1 MSQATLKA
9 FLLNNL
15 FCPGVKIQPF
25 VYTLAL
31 QLFFFVQMWIHILVL
46 LLVLFSLFSYS
57 CNKKLTTWNFLSC
70 SVLSIMTQ
78 TTEYTKLKI
87 ILLPSK
93 SKSINAIACQ
103 LKEEKVRITCQTIAN
118 QLVGKLPRHK
128 VISHRTPVSPTSC
141 LNISD
146 NITQG

>member
-1 MSQATLKA
+1 
-9 FLLNNL
+9 
-15 FCPGVKIQPF
+15 
-25 VYTLAL
+25 
-31 QLFFFVQMWIHILVL
+31 MWIHILVL
-46 LLVLFSLFSYS
+46 RLVLFSLFSYS

-118 QLVGKLPRHK
+118 QLVGRLPRHK
-128 VISHRTPVSPTSC
+128 VFSHRTPVSLTAC
-141 LNISD
+141 LNVSD
-146 NITQG
+146 NITQGKKLTPVLGGQSGRFPWILNGPSQKEEALDFF

>member
-1 MSQATLKA
+1 
-9 FLLNNL
+9 
-15 FCPGVKIQPF
+15 
-25 VYTLAL
+25 
-31 QLFFFVQMWIHILVL
+31 MWIHILVL
-46 LLVLFSLFSYS
+46 RLVLFSLFSYS

-118 QLVGKLPRHK
+118 HLVGRLPRHK
-128 VISHRTPVSPTSC
+128 VFSHRTPVSLTAC
-141 LNISD
+141 LNVSD
-146 NITQG
+146 NITQGKKLTPVLGGQSGQFPWILNGPSQKEEALDFF

>member
-1 MSQATLKA
+1 
-9 FLLNNL
+9 
-15 FCPGVKIQPF
+15 
-25 VYTLAL
+25 
-31 QLFFFVQMWIHILVL
+31 
-46 LLVLFSLFSYS
+46 
-57 CNKKLTTWNFLSC
+57 
-70 SVLSIMTQ
+70 MTQ

-128 VISHRTPVSPTSC
+128 VISHGTPVSPTSC

>member
-1 MSQATLKA
+1 
-9 FLLNNL
+9 
-15 FCPGVKIQPF
+15 
-25 VYTLAL
+25 
-31 QLFFFVQMWIHILVL
+31 MWIHILVL
-46 LLVLFSLFSYS
+46 HLVLFSLFSYS

-118 QLVGKLPRHK
+118 QLVGRLPRHK
-128 VISHRTPVSPTSC
+128 VFSHRTPVSLTAC
-141 LNISD
+141 LNVSD
-146 NITQG
+146 NITQGKKLTPVLGGQSGQFPWILNGPSQKEEALDFF